1 MSKRRGERECCR
13 SEPLDPRCRESAAQF
28 STRIARRRDAYP
40 KGERRPDRPVFK
52 AEVVTG
58 ATDRSRSVDIRG
70 LGALDG
76 VHGGAAVAL

>member
-1 MSKRRGERECCR
+1 VNT
-13 SEPLDPRCRESAAQF
+13 AAQF

-40 KGERRPDRPVFK
+40 KGECRPVRRVLE

-76 VHGGAAVAL
+76 GVHEGAAVAF